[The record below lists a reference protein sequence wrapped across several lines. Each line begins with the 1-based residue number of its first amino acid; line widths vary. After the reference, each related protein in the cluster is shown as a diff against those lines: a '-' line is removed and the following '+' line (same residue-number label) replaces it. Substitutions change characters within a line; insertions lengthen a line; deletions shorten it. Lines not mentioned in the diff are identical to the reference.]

1 MRNGTVHPKL
11 SDLYHK
17 LTKDKKWMSP
27 STKDLHSLLLHL
39 APTLDRVFLLV
50 DGKDRATLLSA
61 LKDLSSLPQC
71 KARIMVTARPHAQ
84 DINLAFQ
91 SSTRLEI
98 KAQEID
104 VENYI
109 RSQLE
114 NNAEILGLMVESGE
128 TDLKET
134 VVSSITLGASGL

>member
-1 MRNGTVHPKL
+1 M
-11 SDLYHK
+11 
-17 LTKDKKWMSP
+17 
-27 STKDLHSLLLHL
+27 
-39 APTLDRVFLLV
+39 
-50 DGKDRATLLSA
+50 LSA
-61 LKDLSSLPQC
+61 FKDLSSLPQC
-71 KARIMVTARPHAQ
+71 KVRIMVTARPHAQ

-98 KAQEID
+98 KAQKID

-114 NNAEILGLMVESGE
+114 NNAEISGLMAESEE

-134 VVSSITLGASGL
+134 IVSSVTLGASGL